1 MSTVG
6 FLHTSPVHVVTFDE
20 LVAEVA
26 PGRRVEHLVDETL
39 LDRAR
44 DHGVSAVRS
53 ELREALADLADRSV
67 DLIVC
72 TCSTIGGLAE
82 ALASESVVGIP
93 VVRVD
98 RPMAELAVEA
108 GPRIA
113 VVAALEST
121 IGPTTELIRDVAG
134 DRGVEP
140 DIDVF
145 VVDGAWSRFE
155 SGDIEGYHALVAE
168 RLSAYATTSDVIV
181 LAQAS
186 MAGAVDLVGDIGV
199 PVLASPRV
207 AVERLLAG

>member
-1 MSTVG
+1 M
-6 FLHTSPVHVVTFDE
+6 FDD
-20 LVAEVA
+20 
-26 PGRRVEHLVDETL
+26 RR
-39 LDRAR
+39 
-44 DHGVSAVRS
+44 
-53 ELREALADLADRSV
+53 
-67 DLIVC
+67 
-72 TCSTIGGLAE
+72 LAE

-113 VVAALEST
+113 AVAALEST
-121 IGPTTELIRDVAG
+121 IGPTTELIRDVAEI
-134 DRGVEP
+134 VASNP
-140 DIDVF
+140 TSTCSSST
-145 VVDGAWSRFE
+145 AWSRFE